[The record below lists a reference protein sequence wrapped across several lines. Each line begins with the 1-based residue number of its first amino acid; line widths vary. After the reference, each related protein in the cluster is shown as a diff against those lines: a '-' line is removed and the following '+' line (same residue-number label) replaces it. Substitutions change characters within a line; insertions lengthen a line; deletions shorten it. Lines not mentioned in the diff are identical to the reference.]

1 MKKFITIITF
11 LFLQI
16 STIASQTFELISE
29 GYIRL
34 FNKAIQ
40 TSSLSLISEA
50 VSYIKKNE
58 TVFKEVPNGNFYYNL
73 YLLMANYALRE
84 YDMVIELAPKCQPL
98 LDSSE
103 NGIINNKNKADILY
117 YIGEANFVKQNLSE
131 AEENYLMALNIIKAF
146 DNEEKENSQTLRRLL
161 VALGRLN
168 MNLQNYK
175 QSLLYLR
182 DAKYLF
188 ELNLDFGADY
198 ANCIGLFA
206 NGYQK
211 DGDYLNAK
219 LYNDVAMNLL
229 LKSDQQ
235 AFLGESWVIQLLN
248 SSVIYNSLGYPE
260 ESAKMLE
267 KALAKIDEYG
277 LDESVKEAIYDAQA
291 YSFFIQKDFLMA
303 KKMWRKAAKYNDIDY
318 LCGVALCE
326 YLTSDENLIKTSQRV
341 SNNIVKDVLG
351 KFSFLSTE
359 QRTKYWDNYSP
370 TFNMLNYFLIHN
382 VRPNTGTVY
391 NNTLFAKGLLLR
403 ESSRISDEI
412 NRSNDN
418 NLKLAFERLKR
429 YRDIVSQNIL
439 DQDSTRIINDSIS
452 VLDKFLTKAVHGY
465 EPSESIMAECD
476 WNNIK
481 NSLNENEVAIEFI
494 QLPDTIAVD
503 SITQDW
509 MYYAVVI
516 KPDFKEPVIVPL
528 CKEQDLK
535 KIFNKDVTTLNSS
548 GRRSQLNKYI
558 TNIYTTKNP
567 KYTNGEK
574 LYTLL
579 WQPLEKMLDGLTTVY
594 YSPTGIL
601 NSISFAAIT
610 HKNIP
615 ICDKYELLLLS
626 STAEIK
632 SLKESQ
638 DEKINNAIIYGGIPY
653 SPTTEELETAARGYT
668 HKREAVSL
676 ELASRGTDRGGLADL
691 DGTFEEAVFINEY
704 LRKNQVESKIMSG
717 ISANEESFK
726 ALSENAPNLIHL
738 ATHGFFLSDS
748 KVVALHPFMQSTKVQ
763 DVTAENALT
772 RSGVCF
778 AGANRAWTG
787 IDVIPNIEDG
797 ILTAD
802 ELSRINLSNTK
813 LVVLSACE
821 TGLGETVSSEGVFG
835 LQRSLKLAGV
845 DSIIMSLWKVD
856 DNATAEFMKLF
867 YEKWLSGSSRRQAF
881 SFAQKQIKE
890 KKEFASP
897 YYWAGFVMLD

>member
-1 MKKFITIITF
+1 MKKYITIITF

-16 STIASQTFELISE
+16 STIASQTLESISE
-29 GYIRL
+29 SYVQL
-34 FNKAIQ
+34 FNKGFQ
-40 TSSLSLISEA
+40 TSSLGPIKEA
-50 VSYIKKNE
+50 ISYIKKNE
-58 TVFKEVPNGNFYYNL
+58 NFFKEIPNGNFYYNS
-73 YLLMANYALRE
+73 YLLMANYALSE
-84 YDMVIELAPKCQPL
+84 YDVVLELAPKCRPFL
-98 LDSSE
+98 ISSE
-103 NGIINNKNKADILY
+103 NKIINDEYKADILY
-117 YIGEANFVKQNLSE
+117 YIGEANFVKQHLSE
-131 AEENYLMALNIIKAF
+131 AEENYLMSLNILKAF
-146 DNEEKENSQTLRRLL
+146 DEKEKEENKTLRRLL
-161 VALGRLN
+161 VALGRLS
-168 MNLQNYK
+168 MNLQNYR
-175 QSLLYLR
+175 QALLYLR

-188 ELNLDFGADY
+188 EKNLDFGADY

-206 NGYQK
+206 NGYMN

-219 LYNDVAMNLL
+219 LYNDVAMDLL
-229 LKSDQQ
+229 LKSDNQD
-235 AFLGESWVIQLLN
+235 FLGENWFVQLLN
-248 SSVIYNSLGYPE
+248 ASIIYNSLGYPE

-277 LDESVKEAIYDAQA
+277 LDESAKKAIYDAQA
-291 YSFFIQKDFLMA
+291 YSFLIQKDYLMA
-303 KKMWRKAAKYNDIDY
+303 KKMWRKAAKDNDIEY

-326 YLTSDENLIKTSQRV
+326 YLTSDENLVKTSQRV
-341 SNNIVKDVLG
+341 SNNIIKDVLG

-370 TFNMLNYFLIHN
+370 TFNMVNYFLFHSVKSKTETI
-382 VRPNTGTVY
+382 Y

-403 ESSRISDEI
+403 ESSKISDEI
-412 NRSNDN
+412 NKSNDN
-418 NLKLAFERLKR
+418 NLKLAFERLKQ

-439 DQDSTRIINDSIS
+439 SQDSTRIINDSIS
-452 VLDKFLTKAVHGY
+452 VLDKLLTKAVHGY
-465 EPSESIMAECD
+465 KPSESIMAEYD

-481 NSLNENEVAIEFI
+481 NSLNKNEVAIEFI

-503 SITQDW
+503 SIAQDW
-509 MYYAVVI
+509 MYYAAVI
-516 KPDFKEPVIVPL
+516 KQDFKEPIIIPL
-528 CKEQDLK
+528 CKEQELK

-548 GRRSQLNKYI
+548 GKRSQLNKYV

-567 KYTNGEK
+567 KYTSGEK
-574 LYTLL
+574 LYSLL
-579 WQPLEKMLDGLTTVY
+579 WQPLENILDGLTTVY

-610 HKNIP
+610 HENIP

-626 STAEIK
+626 STAEIVA
-632 SLKESQ
+632 LKGSQ
-638 DEKINNAIIYGGIPY
+638 DEKMNNAIIYGGIPY
-653 SPTTEELETAARGYT
+653 SPTTEEMETAARGYT
-668 HKREAVSL
+668 HERGVASL
-676 ELASRGTDRGGLADL
+676 EIAYRGTDRGRLADL
-691 DGTFEEAVFINEY
+691 DGTFEEAVFINDY
-704 LRKNQVESKIMSG
+704 LGKNQVESKIMSG
-717 ISANEESFK
+717 ASANEESFK
-726 ALSENAPNLIHL
+726 ALNENAPNLIHL

-748 KVVALHPFMQSTKVQ
+748 KVVALHPFMQLTKIQ
-763 DVTAENALT
+763 EITAENALN

-835 LQRSLKLAGV
+835 LQRALKLAGV

-890 KKEFASP
+890 KKEFSSP